1 MTKIAL
7 LHYSAPPVVGGV
19 ESVLGHHAGL
29 MADAGHEVRIVAGRG
44 EQTDPRIPF
53 IHLPMADSRHP
64 DVLDVKAELDA
75 GRVPPKF
82 AELVD
87 SLTANLD
94 QILDDVDVII
104 AHNVC
109 SLNKNLVLTAAVWNL
124 TTHHRRPRVIL
135 WHHDLAWT
143 TPRYR
148 AELHDGYPWDLLR
161 QAWTGVKQVTIS
173 EMRQHELAELFQI
186 NKDDIAVIPNGIDV
200 AKFHKIEKQTCEY
213 VRQLGLL
220 QATPLLLLPVRIT
233 PRKNIELALHVCAH
247 LKQAFPQ
254 TKLVITGPLG
264 PHNPAN
270 IEYFERLVTLRKEL
284 GLVNAVC
291 FLAEFTTEYIPDE
304 VVSDFYHLADALFL
318 PSREEGFGIP
328 ILEAALAGLP
338 VFCSDI
344 PPLRSLGGTYANY
357 FSPDANPYE
366 LANTIA
372 DHLSSNPVFRLR
384 SDVRR
389 QYTWENI
396 YAQHI
401 APLLVDKNQEF
412 NERTE
417 KQTL

>member
-1 MTKIAL
+1 M
-7 LHYSAPPVVGGV
+7 
-19 ESVLGHHAGL
+19 
-29 MADAGHEVRIVAGRG
+29 MADAGHQVRIVAGRG
-44 EQTDPRIPF
+44 KQTDPRIPF

-64 DVLDVKAELDA
+64 DVLTVKAELDA
-75 GRVPPKF
+75 GHVPPKF

-94 QILDDVDVII
+94 QVLEDVDVLI

-109 SLNKNLVLTAAVWNL
+109 SLNKNLALTAAVWNL
-124 TTHHRRPRVIL
+124 ANQHKRPRIIL

-173 EMRQHELAELFQI
+173 EMRQYELAELFRI
-186 NKDDIAVIPNGIDV
+186 NKDDIAVIPNGIDI
-200 AKFHKIEKQTCEY
+200 AKFHKLEEQTLQY
-213 VRQLGLL
+213 VRQLDLL
-220 QATPLLLLPVRIT
+220 RATPLLLLPVRIT
-233 PRKNIELALHVCAH
+233 PRKNIELALHVCAN
-247 LKQAFPQ
+247 LKEAFPDA
-254 TKLVITGPLG
+254 KLIVTGPLG

-270 IEYFERLVTLRKEL
+270 VEYFDRLVVLRKEL
-284 GLVNAVC
+284 GVVNAVC
-291 FLAEFTTEYIPDE
+291 FLAELTTEYISDE
-304 VVSDFYHLADALFL
+304 AVSDFYHLADALFL

-328 ILEAALAGLP
+328 VLEAGLAGLP

-344 PPLRSLGGTYANY
+344 PPLRNLGGAHATY

-372 DHLSSNPVFRLR
+372 AHLSSNPVFRLR

-396 YAQHI
+396 YDQHI
-401 APLLVDKNQEF
+401 APLLSREHQEI
-412 NERTE
+412 
-417 KQTL
+417 